1 MNLAKH
7 ASDRFSPCDGAYWS
21 GLGAKFAGI
30 KVEKEGQLS

>member
-1 MNLAKH
+1 MNLASRD
-7 ASDRFSPCDGAYWS
+7 SDRLSPCDGAYWS